1 MPFSVT
7 CVALDT
13 TRGFVVL
20 SISEF
25 EVRSRLLLIEW
36 SIVVEGKLSFVVIIS
51 YHMISYDPF
60 VFPSIPYF
68 RLLVVLILSYK

>member
-25 EVRSRLLLIEW
+25 EVRSRLLLTEW

-51 YHMISYDPF
+51 YHMISS
-60 VFPSIPYF
+60 VRIPKYP
-68 RLLVVLILSYK
+68 ILSSTRSTFV

>member
-25 EVRSRLLLIEW
+25 EVRSRLLLRNFVIEW

-51 YHMISYDPF
+51 YHMI
-60 VFPSIPYF
+60 
-68 RLLVVLILSYK
+68 

>member
-51 YHMISYDPF
+51 YHMI
-60 VFPSIPYF
+60 
-68 RLLVVLILSYK
+68 

>member
-13 TRGFVVL
+13 TRGFVVF

-25 EVRSRLLLIEW
+25 EVRFRLLLIEW

-51 YHMISYDPF
+51 YHMILSYSQ
-60 VFPSIPYF
+60 VSHIYF
-68 RLLVVLILSYK
+68 RILVVLSYK